1 MRLSGTKTGAIN
13 QYRGL
18 GNQLWD
24 LAGNRPSLDLPFADN
39 KSLVDATTG
48 ANLVDFT
55 RASSGTYV
63 DSEGV
68 IRTAT
73 TNLILWSENLQAGQ
87 WGVTGSGATI
97 TATTDFPAPNGTMT
111 AWTLTSSGAFAQIQQ
126 APAGISG
133 ATYTGSFW
141 IRRRSGTG
149 TVNIRVSENTNIPLV
164 GVTSEWQR
172 FSFAATSTSTTI
184 RLGVNLSGTADAVDI
199 WGAQLEQSTTVGEYI
214 PTTSTINSAPRFD
227 HDPTTGESLGLLVE
241 ESRTNSIRNNTMVGA
256 VAGTPGTVP
265 VNWTAGGNAA
275 LSREIVG
282 TGIENGI
289 SYIDIRFFGTVASV
303 AVPEMAIIFDSNQT
317 AVAAAS
323 QAWTASSYLKVVG
336 GSLSNVI
343 SGEIFVLGFNSSF
356 VLTEAS
362 STAFNYSTLTGALQ
376 TGRVSHTRTLLTGTT
391 VRVNSRVDINFTGG
405 GGVDADITLRIGLP
419 QLEQGAFATSV
430 IPTSGTAAT
439 RAADVASISG
449 SNFSSWYR
457 QDEGTIFC
465 EGAVP
470 VGVDSSRALVS
481 IDNDSNAERIQLRHN
496 STTARIQLVVDNN
509 STQFSASLAPN
520 SFPPGEYRK
529 LAMAMKVND
538 FAGVVD
544 DAGTVSQNS
553 SGTMPTPTQMQIGLG
568 PSNAQPCKPIKRL
581 TYWPARLPNE
591 TLQTLTQ

>member
-241 ESRTNSIRNNTMVGA
+241 ESRQNLVANSSATGA
-256 VAGTPGTVP
+256 AIGTPGTLPTGWSAIGGATGLTSEIAAVGTEDGIP
-265 VNWTAGGNAA
+265 YVDFRFYGTAGNNFLTITPVSGNLGFVTNTSYASSVYTKLVAGAA
-275 LSREIVG
+275 PAGLTASLRIRYNLSPSGSTDIVSSFALPLSG
-282 TGIENGI
+282 GLNAN
-289 SYIDIRFFGTVASV
+289 RFFTTGT
-303 AVPEMAIIFDSNQT
+303 T
-317 AVAAAS
+317 
-323 QAWTASSYLKVVG
+323 TG
-336 GSLSNVI
+336 
-343 SGEIFVLGFNSSF
+343 
-356 VLTEAS
+356 
-362 STAFNYSTLTGALQ
+362 TLTGTGLMFLQ
-376 TGRVSHTRTLLTGTT
+376 LNYTTGQVVDFTIRVGY
-391 VRVNSRVDINFTGG
+391 
-405 GGVDADITLRIGLP
+405 P

-430 IPTSGTAAT
+430 IPTSGTTAT

>member
-1 MRLSGTKTGAIN
+1 MQTWTAQNVTVTADTIASPTGSIT
-13 QYRGL
+13 
-18 GNQLWD
+18 
-24 LAGNRPSLDLPFADN
+24 ADTV
-39 KSLVDATTG
+39 VDATSG
-48 ANLVDFT
+48 ANQNHRIHNTNISATSGLVHTASFFVKNINSTWVHIRDGTNTSSCWFDLSTNTIGTNQFT
-55 RASSGTYV
+55 SANIAVLGDGWLRLSVTWTPSTTSASVGI
-63 DSEGV
+63 G
-68 IRTAT
+68 
-73 TNLILWSENLQAGQ
+73 
-87 WGVTGSGATI
+87 
-97 TATTDFPAPNGTMT
+97 FAPSNGT
-111 AWTLTSSGAFAQIQQ
+111 
-126 APAGISG
+126 
-133 ATYTGSFW
+133 ATYT
-141 IRRRSGTG
+141 
-149 TVNIRVSENTNIPLV
+149 
-164 GVTSEWQR
+164 
-172 FSFAATSTSTTI
+172 TSTGNSFY
-184 RLGVNLSGTADAVDI
+184 L

-241 ESRTNSIRNNTMVGA
+241 ESRTNSITNNMMVGA
-256 VAGTPGTVP
+256 VAGTPGTNP
-265 VNWTAGGNAA
+265 TGWFLTGSANGI
-275 LSREIVG
+275 SPEIVG
-282 TGIENGI
+282 TGVEDGI
-289 SYIDIRFFGTVASV
+289 TYVDIRYSGTSTNSGNFSILTSTVT
-303 AVPEMAIIFDSNQT
+303 AIT
-317 AVAAAS
+317 AATGQSWTGSAYVKL
-323 QAWTASSYLKVVG
+323 QA
-336 GSLSNVI
+336 GSLSNLTNTLQSVNGRSSVGAGLESTNSI
-343 SGEIFVLGFNSSF
+343 YTPTSDSLGVQRRTVSITLAN
-356 VLTEAS
+356 A
-362 STAFNYSTLTGALQ
+362 STA
-376 TGRVSHTRTLLTGTT
+376 RISHTIFNAAYASGAT
-391 VRVNSRVDINFTGG
+391 I
-405 GGVDADITLRIGLP
+405 DITLRIGLP

>member
-1 MRLSGTKTGAIN
+1 LIKGWYRISFSG
-13 QYRGL
+13 
-18 GNQLWD
+18 
-24 LAGNRPSLDLPFADN
+24 S
-39 KSLVDATTG
+39 V
-48 ANLVDFT
+48 
-55 RASSGTYV
+55 SST
-63 DSEGV
+63 
-68 IRTAT
+68 
-73 TNLILWSENLQAGQ
+73 
-87 WGVTGSGATI
+87 
-97 TATTDFPAPNGTMT
+97 
-111 AWTLTSSGAFAQIQQ
+111 
-126 APAGISG
+126 
-133 ATYTGSFW
+133 SFW
-141 IRRRSGTG
+141 PEVRLISPGT
-149 TVNIRVSENTNIPLV
+149 LY
-164 GVTSEWQR
+164 
-172 FSFAATSTSTTI
+172 A
-184 RLGVNLSGTADAVDI
+184 

-241 ESRTNSIRNNTMVGA
+241 EQRTNSITNNTMVGA
-256 VAGTPGTVP
+256 VAGTPGTNP
-265 VNWTAGGNAA
+265 TGWFLTASANGI
-275 LSREIVG
+275 SPEIVG
-282 TGIENGI
+282 TGVEDGI
-289 SYIDIRFFGTVASV
+289 TYVDIRYSGTSTNLGNFSILASTV
-303 AVPEMAIIFDSNQT
+303 TAIT
-317 AVAAAS
+317 AATGQSWTGSAYVKL
-323 QAWTASSYLKVVG
+323 QA
-336 GSLSNVI
+336 GSLSNLTNTLQSVNGRSSI
-343 SGEIFVLGFNSSF
+343 GAGLESTNATYTPTSDSLGVQRRTVSITLAN
-356 VLTEAS
+356 A
-362 STAFNYSTLTGALQ
+362 STA
-376 TGRVSHTRTLLTGTT
+376 RISHTIFNAAYASGAT
-391 VRVNSRVDINFTGG
+391 I
-405 GGVDADITLRIGLP
+405 DITLRIGLP

-449 SNFSSWYR
+449 SNFSGWYR

-544 DAGTVSQNS
+544 DAGTVNQNS